1 MNRYFVIF
9 DEKVVITVKA
19 RSAMFQMFCIQTKV
33 IWQHCGLP
41 ISAIFGD
48 GPDED
53 GMQDIWY
60 KTQKLEGGLG
70 N

>member
-1 MNRYFVIF
+1 
-9 DEKVVITVKA
+9 
-19 RSAMFQMFCIQTKV
+19 MFQMFCIQTKV

-60 KTQKLEGGLG
+60 KTQELEGGLG